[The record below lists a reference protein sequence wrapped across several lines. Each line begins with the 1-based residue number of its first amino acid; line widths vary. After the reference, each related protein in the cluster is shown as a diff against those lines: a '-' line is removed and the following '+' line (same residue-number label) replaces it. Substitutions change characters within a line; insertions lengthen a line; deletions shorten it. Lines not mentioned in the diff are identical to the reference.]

1 MEALIQSM
9 SMTNGAFLVLSS
21 LRYGFV
27 PGRVAGVS
35 HCKAMQDDVVE
46 TEMVTVTD
54 LSSGT
59 ALSRWIF
66 RSEP

>member
-1 MEALIQSM
+1 MEAFIQSM
-9 SMTNGAFLVLSS
+9 SMTNGAFLVLFSP
-21 LRYGFV
+21 RYGFV
-27 PGRVAGVS
+27 PGGVAGVR

-54 LSSGT
+54 LSSST

-66 RSEP
+66 RAEP